1 MILNEPLP
9 VENDAVFK
17 QILNITQLLDKYEL
31 TADKIYFDSD
41 YDLTLYFGG
50 VRVTLG
56 SGEDLDKKI
65 MRLQY
70 ILPELEG
77 KKGTLPMEK
86 YTEDTKLIPFRP
98 D

>member
-1 MILNEPLP
+1 M
-9 VENDAVFK
+9 
-17 QILNITQLLDKYEL
+17 
-31 TADKIYFDSD
+31 
-41 YDLTLYFGG
+41 TLYFGG